1 MSTFE
6 CVILLYVYLF
16 IVDNRQITEL
26 LNFSNLDLD
35 SIVTPVKPNE
45 LGKLLYDCNY
55 DRNKTDYLVKGF
67 TEEFDLDYQGGL
79 KGVKR
84 FAPNLK
90 LRIGSLE
97 EFGTK

>member
-6 CVILLYVYLF
+6 CGILLYVYLF
-16 IVDNRQITEL
+16 IVDNKQITEL

-55 DRNKTDYLVKGF
+55 DRNKTDYLVSKNLLLSNAKGNKPF
-67 TEEFDLDYQGGL
+67 
-79 KGVKR
+79 
-84 FAPNLK
+84 
-90 LRIGSLE
+90 S
-97 EFGTK
+97 